1 MIDTILSYYFTDT
14 VIAKMG
20 DWYPVVYS
28 WAAFSIVVASAILAI
43 VSLIAFFKA
52 IFKLFR

>member
-1 MIDTILSYYFTDT
+1 MIDTILSYYFTDA
-14 VIAKMG
+14 VITKMG

-28 WAAFSIVVASAILAI
+28 WASFAIVICSAILAI
-43 VSLIAFFKA
+43 ISLTAFFKS

>member
-1 MIDTILSYYFTDT
+1 MIDTILSYYFTEP
-14 VIAKMG
+14 VISKMG

-28 WAAFSIVVASAILAI
+28 WAAFSIVLCSAILAI
-43 VSLIAFFKA
+43 VSLTAFFKS

>member
-14 VIAKMG
+14 VITKMG

-43 VSLIAFFKA
+43 VSLTAFFKS